1 MARRASQHPTEL
13 ELEILKVLWQ
23 RGPSSVRQ
31 VREALAPTRDL
42 AHTSVMTIMHI
53 MTRKK
58 YLRRSKQTGAHVYVP
73 RLTFQSASKSMMR
86 DLIDRL
92 FGGSVAAATLQL
104 LQTGDIDAQEL
115 DEIRKLLR
123 RKSKG

>member
-1 MARRASQHPTEL
+1 
-13 ELEILKVLWQ
+13 
-23 RGPSSVRQ
+23 
-31 VREALAPTRDL
+31 
-42 AHTSVMTIMHI
+42 MHI